1 MKWVYFLSG
10 IALFVKMLLIA
21 NPTRDLSQQ
30 TSIVELV
37 VQDSGV
43 PNAVSG
49 IILRNRL
56 YDTIFIA
63 DCYDKCDR
71 PC

>member
-10 IALFVKMLLIA
+10 IALFVIMLLIA
-21 NPTRDLSQQ
+21 NPTMDLSQQ
-30 TSIVELV
+30 SSIVELV
-37 VQDSGV
+37 VQDSRV

-56 YDTIFIA
+56 YDTIL
-63 DCYDKCDR
+63 
-71 PC
+71 

>member
-21 NPTRDLSQQ
+21 NPIMDSSLQS
-30 TSIVELV
+30 SIVELV

-49 IILRNRL
+49 IILRNQL
-56 YDTIFIA
+56 
-63 DCYDKCDR
+63 
-71 PC
+71 